1 MSLVQKYSSRIQSTV
16 LSIVVMAMSCL
27 LHDGKAHAQNMTS
40 YCRIPVF
47 EVPFHPLGGQ
57 ATFDMLGNP
66 VILIDPTIMA
76 RLPFPHGQNFLRFL
90 TAHECA
96 HHLKGHVFNLAQ
108 AGAFGGYVLMQV
120 SHSVEM
126 DADCEAARMLSR
138 RGDSSAI
145 ESAFWVFMNSNPFP
159 TSTHPG
165 GSVRAHNI
173 RRCAG

>member
-1 MSLVQKYSSRIQSTV
+1 MSIVQKYSSRIQSTV
-16 LSIVVMAMSCL
+16 LSIVMMAMSCL
-27 LHDGKAHAQNMTS
+27 FHDGKAHAQNMTS

-47 EVPFHPLGGQ
+47 EVPFHPMGGQ

-108 AGAFGGYVLMQV
+108 AGTIGGYVLMQV
-120 SHSVEM
+120 SHSVETRLLHKSK
-126 DADCEAARMLSR
+126 DSLSPR
-138 RGDSSAI
+138 
-145 ESAFWVFMNSNPFP
+145 SNQERAPRK
-159 TSTHPG
+159 
-165 GSVRAHNI
+165 SVIPAK
-173 RRCAG
+173 AGIQRLA